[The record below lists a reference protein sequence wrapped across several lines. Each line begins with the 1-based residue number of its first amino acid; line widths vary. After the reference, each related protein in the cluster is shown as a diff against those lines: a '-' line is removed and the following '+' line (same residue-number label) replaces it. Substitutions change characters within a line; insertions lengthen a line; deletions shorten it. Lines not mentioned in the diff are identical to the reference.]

1 MNWLFNK
8 IPSHFERHAT
18 MFESNDSSG
27 NDPIA
32 ESSSGQDSPR
42 DALTEILRAGAQ
54 KMLAAAIDQEVAS
67 YVAARSGLVDE
78 SGHRLVVRN
87 GFLPEREIT
96 TGIGKVPVK
105 QPRVRDKRSPKQRE
119 FFTPTVLPKYLRK
132 TKSMEE
138 LIPWLYL
145 KGISTNDFPEA
156 LQSLLGTGAKG
167 LSASTI
173 TRLKSVWEDEY
184 AEWSKRSLAEK
195 RYVYLWADGIY
206 CNVRLEDDRQ
216 CLLVLMGATADG
228 TKELIAVV
236 DGVRESELSWKEVL
250 LNLKSR
256 GLEDAPELA
265 IGDGALGFWK
275 ALRQVFPTTR
285 EQRCTVHKTVNVLNK
300 LPKSLQP
307 QAKRLLHDI
316 WQAPTRAAADKA
328 FDLFLNTF
336 DAKYL
341 QATEC
346 LAKDRD
352 ELLTFYEFPAENWC
366 HIRTTNPIESTFATI
381 RLRQR
386 KTRGCGSAKASL
398 TMMFKLAQ
406 SASKGWRKLRGHT
419 HLKDLLRGV
428 RFIDGENE
436 HRLKEKK
443 LQRSSENNPSKEIAA

>member
-1 MNWLFNK
+1 MLQ
-8 IPSHFERHAT
+8 
-18 MFESNDSSG
+18 SNDSSG
-27 NDPIA
+27 DDPIA
-32 ESSSGQDSPR
+32 ESSSGLDTPR
-42 DALTEILRAGAQ
+42 DLLTEILRAGAQ

-78 SGHRLVVRN
+78 SGHRQVVRN
-87 GFLPEREIT
+87 GFLPEREIM
-96 TGIGKVPVK
+96 TGVGTVSVK
-105 QPRVRDKRSPKQRE
+105 QPRVRDKRSPEQRE
-119 FFTPTVLPKYLRK
+119 FFTPAVLPKYLRK

-156 LQSLLGTGAKG
+156 LQALLGTDAKG

-184 AEWSKRSLAEK
+184 AEWSRRSLTGK

-206 CNVRLEDDRQ
+206 CNVRLEDDKQ

-256 GLEDAPELA
+256 GLEQAPELA

-275 ALRQVFPTTR
+275 ALRHVFPTTR
-285 EQRCTVHKTVNVLNK
+285 EQRCTVHKTANVLNK

-316 WQAPTRAAADKA
+316 WQAPSRAEANKA
-328 FDLFLNTF
+328 FDLFQDTF
-336 DAKYL
+336 EAKYL

-352 ELLTFYEFPAENWC
+352 ELLAFYNFPAENWC

-381 RLRQR
+381 RLRHR

-419 HLKDLLRGV
+419 HLKDLLQGV

-436 HRLKEKK
+436 HTLKEKK
-443 LQRSSENNPSKEIAA
+443 LQRSSETKPSKETAA

>member
-1 MNWLFNK
+1 M
-8 IPSHFERHAT
+8 R
-18 MFESNDSSG
+18 
-27 NDPIA
+27 
-32 ESSSGQDSPR
+32 
-42 DALTEILRAGAQ
+42 
-54 KMLAAAIDQEVAS
+54 
-67 YVAARSGLVDE
+67 
-78 SGHRLVVRN
+78 
-87 GFLPEREIT
+87 
-96 TGIGKVPVK
+96 
-105 QPRVRDKRSPKQRE
+105 
-119 FFTPTVLPKYLRK
+119 
-132 TKSMEE
+132 
-138 LIPWLYL
+138 
-145 KGISTNDFPEA
+145 
-156 LQSLLGTGAKG
+156 
-167 LSASTI
+167 
-173 TRLKSVWEDEY
+173 
-184 AEWSKRSLAEK
+184 
-195 RYVYLWADGIY
+195 
-206 CNVRLEDDRQ
+206 
-216 CLLVLMGATADG
+216 
-228 TKELIAVV
+228 
-236 DGVRESELSWKEVL
+236 
-250 LNLKSR
+250 
-256 GLEDAPELA
+256 
-265 IGDGALGFWK
+265 FWT

-285 EQRCTVHKTVNVLNK
+285 EQGYTVHKTVNVLNK